1 MTWQYR
7 AQWFAGSQRNAW
19 SAPGQPRGGRAGHRL
34 QPSSRMKGCG
44 LWALN
49 IDACGRPA
57 KLFLMEPPYWSP
69 WGDDPPIGQHLFSV
83 VAFFVFIFIFGGVV
97 PADVDQIH
105 VSTGI
110 LLSQLSC
117 SKQSNRLWLRPPRC
131 SCNHLIGDTALPCLS
146 RSCSAKCWPLDG
158 SPTQHAYGL
167 LAAMVLRPS
176 VANLAYH
183 CNSELTGHLSRIG
196 LLWRR

>member
-1 MTWQYR
+1 MGFKYR
-7 AQWFAGSQRNAW
+7 
-19 SAPGQPRGGRAGHRL
+19 
-34 QPSSRMKGCG
+34 C
-44 LWALN
+44 LWATSEAVPDGTPLLEPM
-49 IDACGRPA
+49 GRRPA
-57 KLFLMEPPYWSP
+57 NWAAPFLRSRIFCFLIMFLF
-69 WGDDPPIGQHLFSV
+69 V
-83 VAFFVFIFIFGGVV
+83 GGVV
-97 PADVDQIH
+97 PTDVDQIH

-131 SCNHLIGDTALPCLS
+131 WCNHLIGDTALHCLS

-158 SPTQHAYGL
+158 YPTQHAYGL